1 MNSENGKIGFS
12 IELDNAQLNRD
23 IKKSQQ
29 AFRDLGDQVESE
41 CSRMD
46 DAFSGISRSV
56 ASIGAAWSLQELGK
70 NVATIRGEFQSLQKT
85 MEVMLQ
91 SKSKAE
97 ALMAQMVQTAATTP
111 FGLQEVAGGAK
122 QLLAYGL
129 EAEKVN
135 DTLIRLGNIA
145 SGLKIPLGDLI
156 YLYGTTMAQGRL
168 YTQDLNQFTGRGIP
182 MIQQLAD
189 HFGVAE
195 SKVKGLVEEGKVGF
209 PEVQAVINNLTNEG
223 GKFFNLMAEQST
235 LINGKI
241 SNLEDAFDSMFN
253 EIGQNNEGVI
263 NDTLDLTM
271 LLVENYKVVG
281 DVLMT
286 LVADYGV
293 YKATLMAV
301 TAYTNACYNY
311 EIAQLKTVVAEKGA
325 EIDAD
330 LASAVS
336 KGRMTAQR
344 AAEVQALRLEVAAKI
359 EAATVTER
367 VAQAEL
373 LQAQMKYESFQV
385 TVSLSKMRVAQ
396 AQQELAAA
404 QASGDATAVE
414 TAKTNLN
421 TAIKERNNVSR
432 QSSILKRNL
441 ETATTNANAA
451 AQAKATL
458 VTKADTAAKKIQAT
472 TTSLLTL
479 CTNGL
484 TKAFK
489 ALKVALATNPF
500 GIIMIAITTV
510 IGALMTMND
519 TMSETSEE
527 VERFGESAVKQSRSV
542 ETLLAVINNT
552 STTSK
557 VHKDAV
563 YELCKIYEDYGIKI
577 DNERS
582 KLDQLNQMRE
592 EAIRLIKLEGEERQK
607 ANLIASYEDAI
618 NEASKDMKTQ
628 LQTAL
633 SEAEWDGS
641 GQFEDWDAN
650 EYQERA
656 KELAIIISS
665 IIQSEGEELAKLSG
679 DAYEAKL
686 KEINGKIQ
694 KAYKDLGLDIEKTF
708 TRMAG
713 DQAIDVTVGTDV
725 GEIDILKQYMERVQG
740 IIQHRQKLIDS
751 INNSKSATE
760 EEAEAVDYEKM
771 SFDELFDAAY
781 NAKEQIASVGTL
793 QPKPLV
799 NTSSI
804 DNAITQTDALINNM
818 LFLEGSPMLSGGKS
832 FGFNYQVPFTTPN
845 FSAQSYNNWLGFQ
858 YDPFNVPGNQ
868 FGFNLP
874 SATSAATNTSQQEA
888 LNELDKRI
896 VTAIKTRKG
905 TSDLLKEVNTALE
918 TVEAGS
924 ADEKRLLA
932 IQKRLQNQQKKFKS
946 SSSSSGETP
955 AQRRA
960 NIEKAEQETEKALQQ
975 SSQQRQE
982 MERNLHFQEEQNRI
996 NLERDASKRKREQ
1009 LKLDH
1014 EKELAQLE
1022 QQKQAAI
1029 KAEIQRQKAVFDAQE
1044 NEKKAQNKNYVKRNF
1059 TDADIDQ
1066 TQIATIVAQYQ
1077 TLYDQ
1082 TIALQKQGEADLLR
1096 SEFQSMQDYLKNYGT
1111 YQQQKLAI
1119 AQEYAEKIRNAS
1131 SEGERLS
1138 LERERDSKLSSIE
1151 TAELKN
1157 NMNWSAVFGEF
1168 GGMFGEMMRPV
1179 LEDAKKYIQTDEFK
1193 NSDQASQQA
1202 LIEAI
1207 QQMEQSL
1214 GGADKVSF
1222 EKLGTEIKA
1231 YQTAMLKLR
1240 QAQNEYKSTYDALTT
1255 AQKNYEEAIATGTE
1269 DEQRA
1274 AAEALRIAQENETAA
1289 SQNIQTLQT
1298 TATEA
1303 QNTMTQTATT
1313 LKTSMD
1319 GVVSGLQKLASGSVS
1334 GAYEGMIE
1342 LGKNAEKIGGKL
1354 GEAFGKVADKLES
1367 VPIIGWIVS
1376 IIDIFKD
1383 GLSVVIGGI
1392 LDAVFDAVSGI
1403 IGDILSGDLFKTIG
1417 ESLLQGIGKIFDAIT
1432 FGGFSSW
1439 FGGGES
1445 DKTLEEDIERLT
1457 ATNEALQRTIENLT
1471 DVMEDSAVKDA
1482 ADLYEQ
1488 QKDLLNESEA
1498 NTQEMM
1504 RRSGAAYSN
1513 GFLGIGGSHSSNKK
1527 INDAMSSSEWDRI
1540 SSIVGR
1546 TIKSAGDF
1554 WTLSSEEMRKVA
1566 TEAPDLYGKI
1576 KGYADDGHKDAAQYM
1591 DEYIEYAK
1599 QREELEEAYYEK
1611 LTNVSF
1617 DTLRDEFKNALTD
1630 MEMSATDFA
1639 NNFNNLLVDAIA
1651 EALMTDK
1658 YDPMIKELYEKWA
1671 KFMEDGELTDDE
1683 LAELQ
1688 KDRDNIY
1695 NSMDKDR
1702 QFLET
1707 FSGGD
1712 SSSQDSTKKGF
1723 ATASQDS
1730 VDELNGRFTAVQMDT
1745 SAIRE
1750 LMLQYGVD
1758 MTSLRLSASEI
1769 RQHTDEIRNLSLTA
1783 IDHLETIS
1791 KNTHELFEM
1800 NERLGKIE
1808 KNTRNL

>member
-23 IKKSQQ
+23 IRKSQQ
-29 AFRDLGDQVESE
+29 AFRELGDQVESE

-46 DAFSGISRSV
+46 NAFSGISRSV

-70 NVATIRGEFQSLQKT
+70 NIATIRGEFQSLQKT

-330 LASAVS
+330 LVSAVS

-344 AAEVQALRLEVAAKI
+344 AAEVQALRQEVAAKI
-359 EAATVTER
+359 EAATVTNR
-367 VAQAEL
+367 IAQAEL
-373 LQAQMKYESFQV
+373 LQAQMKYNTHQKNV
-385 TVSLSKMRVAQ
+385 AISKEKLAQ

-404 QASGDATAVE
+404 QASGDATAIE

-421 TAIKERNNVSR
+421 TAIKERNNVAR

-527 VERFGESAVKQSRSV
+527 VERFGESAVKQTRSV

-563 YELCKIYEDYGIKI
+563 NELCKIYEDYGIKI

-592 EAIRLIKLEGEERQK
+592 EAIRLIKEEGEERQK

-618 NEASKDMKTQ
+618 NEASKDMQSQ

-641 GQFEDWDAN
+641 GQFDDWDAN

-656 KELAIIISS
+656 KELAIIIGS

-694 KAYKDLGLDIEKTF
+694 QAYKDLGLDIEKTF

-725 GEIDILKQYMERVQG
+725 GEIDILNQYMERVQG
-740 IIQHRQKLIDS
+740 IYTHRQQLIDS
-751 INNSKSATE
+751 INNSKSAVE

-818 LFLEGSPMLSGGKS
+818 LFLEGSPMLSGGKVYGLNMQ
-832 FGFNYQVPFTTPN
+832 FPELNYNLPKFDILGGFKSQ
-845 FSAQSYNNWLGFQ
+845 
-858 YDPFNVPGNQ
+858 NQ
-868 FGFNLP
+868 FGNWSFPLP
-874 SATSAATNTSQQEA
+874 SATTTTTNTSQQEA

-932 IQKRLQNQQKKFKS
+932 IQKRLQNQQKKFK
-946 SSSSSGETP
+946 SSGETP

-1168 GGMFGEMMRPV
+1168 GGMFEEMMRPV

-1240 QAQNEYKSTYDALTT
+1240 QAQNEYKSTYDALIT

-1269 DEQRA
+1269 EEQKA

-1319 GVVSGLQKLASGSVS
+1319 GVVSGMQKLASGSVS

-1439 FGGGES
+1439 FGSGES

-1457 ATNEALQRTIENLT
+1457 ETNEALQRAIENLT

-1504 RRSGAAYSN
+1504 SRSGASYSN
-1513 GFLGIGGSHSSNKK
+1513 GFLGIGGSRSSNHK
-1527 INDAMSSSEWDRI
+1527 INEAMSSSEWNRI

-1576 KGYADDGHKDAAQYM
+1576 KSYADDGHKNAAQFM

-1712 SSSQDSTKKGF
+1712 SSSQDSTRKGF

>member
-1 MNSENGKIGFS
+1 MNSDNGKIGFS
-12 IELDNAQLNRD
+12 IELDNSQLNRD

-46 DAFSGISRSV
+46 NAFSGISRSV

-122 QLLAYGL
+122 QLIAYGL
-129 EAEKVN
+129 EADKVN
-135 DTLIRLGNIA
+135 DTLIQLGNIA

-182 MIQQLAD
+182 MIKELAE

-209 PEVQAVINNLTNEG
+209 PEVQAVINDLTGEG

-253 EIGQNNEGVI
+253 KIGQSNEGII
-263 NDTLDLTM
+263 NDTIDTAL
-271 LLVENYKVVG
+271 LLVENYELVG

-301 TAYTNACYNY
+301 TAYTNACYNF

-344 AAEVQALRLEVAAKI
+344 AAEVQALRQEIAAKI

-373 LQAQMKYESFQV
+373 AQATMKYESFQV

-404 QASGDATAVE
+404 QASGDATAIE
-414 TAKTNLN
+414 SAKTNLN
-421 TAIKERNNVSR
+421 TAIKERNNVAR

-441 ETATTNANAA
+441 ETASTNANAA
-451 AQAKATL
+451 SQAKATL
-458 VTKADTAAKKIQAT
+458 VTKADTAAKKVQAT

-484 TKAFK
+484 SKAFK
-489 ALKVALATNPF
+489 ALTAAMAKNPF
-500 GIIMIAITTV
+500 GLILVAVTTV
-510 IGALMTMND
+510 LGALMTMND
-519 TMSETSEE
+519 AMEETSEE
-527 VERFGESAVKQSRSV
+527 VERFGESAVKTTRNV
-542 ETLLAVINNT
+542 NLLLTVINNT
-552 STTSK
+552 SADSK

-563 YELCKIYEDYGIKI
+563 NELAGIYGEFGVKI
-577 DNERS
+577 DDEIS
-582 KLDQLNQMRE
+582 KLQQLNEKRE
-592 EAIRLIKLEGEERQK
+592 EVIALIQKEGAERQK
-607 ANLIASYEDAI
+607 ANLAAEITKQYNDEMQKAKSDLIENLEETWAGDLLGLTAKHKELKANAKFIASTI
-618 NEASKDMKTQ
+618 EAVVGDN
-628 LQTAL
+628 L
-633 SEAEWDGS
+633 SLIVG
-641 GQFEDWDAN
+641 
-650 EYQERA
+650 
-656 KELAIIISS
+656 K
-665 IIQSEGEELAKLSG
+665 SG
-679 DAYEAKL
+679 DAYIEGIGQIKDKIVKAL
-686 KEINGKIQ
+686 KEFGIS
-694 KAYKDLGLDIEKTF
+694 EKTVLDEF
-708 TRMAG
+708 ARG
-713 DQAIDVTVGTDV
+713 AISDTGWTSYIK
-725 GEIDILKQYMERVQG
+725 EARE
-740 IIQHRQKLIDS
+740 
-751 INNSKSATE
+751 ATE
-760 EEAEAVDYEKM
+760 TLNAEYERLERFVDTNTESHEKEAEAIDYTTM

-781 NAKEQIASVGTL
+781 KAKEKVAEVGTVEA
-793 QPKPLV
+793 KPAV

-804 DNAITQTDALINNM
+804 DNAISRTETLLGNIE
-818 LFLEGSPMLSGGKS
+818 LLGGMQMPNWNWS
-832 FGFNYQVPFTTPN
+832 N
-845 FSAQSYNNWLGFQ
+845 FSTPTTSTGYLGP
-858 YDPFNVPGNQ
+858 YRPGYTPALPT
-868 FGFNLP
+868 LP
-874 SATSAATNTSQQEA
+874 SVSETTTTTDNSQQQA
-888 LNELDKRI
+888 LNELDRRI
-896 VTAIKTRKG
+896 VEAIKTRKG
-905 TSDLLKEVNTALE
+905 TSDLLKEVNSALE
-918 TVEAGS
+918 TAEAGS
-924 ADEKRLLA
+924 ADERRLLA
-932 IQKRLQNQQKKFKS
+932 IQSRLQNQQKKFKTS
-946 SSSSSGETP
+946 SGTGETP

-960 NIEKAEQETEKALQQ
+960 NIEKAEQETENLLLQ

-996 NLERDASKRKREQ
+996 NLERDASKRKRAQ

-1029 KAEIQRQKAVFDAQE
+1029 KAEIQRQKAIFDAQE
-1044 NEKKAQNKNYVKRNF
+1044 NEKKAANKNYVKRNF
-1059 TDADIDQ
+1059 TESNIDQ
-1066 TQIATIVAQYQ
+1066 SQIATIEAQYATLTEQ
-1077 TLYDQ
+1077 T
-1082 TIALQKQGEADLLR
+1082 KQLHKQSEAEMWR
-1096 SEFQSMQDYLKNYGT
+1096 SEFESMRDYLKDYGT
-1111 YQQQKLAI
+1111 FQQQKLAI
-1119 AQEYAEKIRNAS
+1119 AEEYAEKIRNAS

-1138 LERERDSKLSSIE
+1138 LERERDSKLSSVE
-1151 TAELKN
+1151 SNALKAN
-1157 NMNWSAVFGEF
+1157 IDWTAVFGEF
-1168 GGMFGEMMRPV
+1168 GGMFTEVTRPI
-1179 LEDAKKYIQTDEFK
+1179 LEDAKKYIQTDEFR
-1193 NSDQASQQA
+1193 NADHASQQA

-1207 QQMEQSL
+1207 QQMEQSM
-1214 GGADKVSF
+1214 GGADKVNF
-1222 EKLGTEIKA
+1222 EKLGKDVKA
-1231 YQTAMLKLR
+1231 YQKAMLELR
-1240 QAQNEYKSTYDALTT
+1240 TAQNEYQGTFNHLIDAQNT
-1255 AQKNYEEAIATGTE
+1255 YEEAVRSGTE
-1269 DEQRA
+1269 EEQEA
-1274 AAEALRIAQENETAA
+1274 AAEALRTAKEQEAA
-1289 SQNIQTLQT
+1289 AAQNIQTLQT

-1303 QNTMTQTATT
+1303 QNTMVQTANT
-1313 LKTSMD
+1313 LKQSMD
-1319 GVVSGLQKLASGSVS
+1319 GVVSGLQKMASGSLS
-1334 GAYEGMIE
+1334 GAFEGFKE
-1342 LGKNAEKIGGKL
+1342 LADSASKISGKI
-1354 GEAFGKVADKLES
+1354 GEAFSKVSDKLQS
-1367 VPIIGWIVS
+1367 VPIIGWIIA

-1383 GLSVVIGGI
+1383 GLSVVIEGL
-1392 LDAVFDAVSGI
+1392 LDAIFGAITGI
-1403 IGDILSGDLFKTIG
+1403 IDDILSGDFFITLG
-1417 ESLLQGIGKIFDAIT
+1417 ESLFKGIMGIFKSIFT
-1432 FGGFSSW
+1432 MGGLFDW
-1439 FGGGES
+1439 WGGGES
-1445 DKTLEEDIERLT
+1445 DETLHEDIERLT
-1457 ATNEALQRTIENLT
+1457 ATNEALQRAIENLT

-1482 ADLYEQ
+1482 AELYQQ
-1488 QKDLLNESEA
+1488 QKELLDESEA

-1513 GFLGIGGSHSSNKK
+1513 GFLGIGGEHSSNHD
-1527 INDAMSSSEWDRI
+1527 INEGMSSSDWSRI
-1540 SSIVGR
+1540 SSIVGK
-1546 TIKSAGDF
+1546 TINSAGAF
-1554 WTLSSEEMRKVA
+1554 WTLSSEEMRKLA
-1566 TEAPDLYGKI
+1566 MEAPDLYAKI
-1576 KGYADDGHKDAAQYM
+1576 KGLADDGHENAAQYM
-1591 DEYIEYAK
+1591 DDYIEYAK

-1617 DTLRDEFKNALTD
+1617 DTLRDEFKSALTD
-1630 MEMSATDFA
+1630 MEMSAEDFA

-1658 YDPMIKELYEKWA
+1658 YDPMIKDLYEKWA
-1671 KFMEDGELTDDE
+1671 QFMEDGELTDEE
-1683 LAELQ
+1683 LEELQ
-1688 KDRDNIY
+1688 RDRDNIY

-1702 QFLET
+1702 QFIET
-1707 FSGGD
+1707 FSGGE

-1791 KNTHELFEM
+1791 KNTHELFEI

>member
-1 MNSENGKIGFS
+1 MNSDNGKIGFS
-12 IELDNAQLNRD
+12 IELDNSQLNRD

-46 DAFSGISRSV
+46 NAFSGISRSV

-122 QLLAYGL
+122 QLIAYGL
-129 EAEKVN
+129 EADKVN
-135 DTLIRLGNIA
+135 DTLIQLGNIA

-182 MIQQLAD
+182 MIKELAE

-209 PEVQAVINNLTNEG
+209 PEVQAVINDLTGEG

-253 EIGQNNEGVI
+253 KIGQSNEGII
-263 NDTLDLTM
+263 NDTIDTAL
-271 LLVENYKVVG
+271 LLVENYEVVG

-301 TAYTNACYNY
+301 TAYTNACYSY

-344 AAEVQALRLEVAAKI
+344 AAEVQALRQEIASKI

-367 VAQAEL
+367 IAQAEL
-373 LQAQMKYESFQV
+373 AQATMKYESWQV

-396 AQQELAAA
+396 AQQELAMA
-404 QASGDATAVE
+404 QASGDATAIE
-414 TAKTNLN
+414 NAQSNLN
-421 TAIKERNNVSR
+421 TAIKERNNVTR
-432 QSSILKRNL
+432 QSSILKRNM
-441 ETATTNANAA
+441 ETAATNANAA
-451 AQAKATL
+451 SQAKATL

-484 TKAFK
+484 SKAFK
-489 ALKVALATNPF
+489 ALTAAMAKNPF
-500 GIIMIAITTV
+500 GLILVAVTTV
-510 IGALMTMND
+510 LGALMTMND
-519 TMSETSEE
+519 AMEETSEE
-527 VERFGESAVKQSRSV
+527 VERFGESAVKQSRNV

-563 YELCKIYEDYGIKI
+563 NELIGIYKDYGIKI
-577 DNERS
+577 DDERS

-592 EAIRLIKLEGEERQK
+592 EAIRLIRLEGEERQK

-618 NEASKDMKTQ
+618 NEATKDMQST

-633 SEAEWDGS
+633 AEAEWDGS
-641 GQFEDWDAN
+641 GTFDDWDAD

-656 KELAIIISS
+656 KELAIIIGS

-679 DAYEAKL
+679 SAYEAKL
-686 KEINGKIQ
+686 QEINEKIQ
-694 KAYKDLGLDIEKTF
+694 QAYKDLGLNIEKTF
-708 TRMAG
+708 IQSAG
-713 DQAIDVTVGTDV
+713 LYGGTYTITVGTDV
-725 GEIDILKQYMERVQG
+725 GELDILNQYMERVQG
-740 IIQHRQKLIDS
+740 IYQHRQQLIES
-751 INNSKSATE
+751 INNSKSAVE
-760 EEAEAVDYEKM
+760 EETEAVDYEKL

-781 NAKEQIASVGTL
+781 KAKDKVAEVGTVEA
-793 QPKPLV
+793 KPAV

-804 DNAITQTDALINNM
+804 DNAISRTETLLGNIE
-818 LFLEGSPMLSGGKS
+818 LLGGMQMPNWNWS
-832 FGFNYQVPFTTPN
+832 NFSTPTTPTE
-845 FSAQSYNNWLGFQ
+845 YLGP
-858 YDPFNVPGNQ
+858 YRPGYTPAPV
-868 FGFNLP
+868 LP
-874 SATSAATNTSQQEA
+874 SASEITTPKSDEQQQA
-888 LNELDKRI
+888 LIEIDRRI
-896 VTAIKTRKG
+896 VKAIKTRKG
-905 TSDLLKEVNTALE
+905 TSDLLKEVNSLLE
-918 TVEAGS
+918 KAEAGS
-924 ADEKRLLA
+924 YNEKQLLA
-932 IQKRLQNQQKKFKS
+932 IQKRLQNQQKKFKTNS
-946 SSSSSGETP
+946 GTGETP

-960 NIEKAEQETEKALQQ
+960 NIEKAEQETENLLLQ

-996 NLERDASKRKREQ
+996 NLERDASKRKRAQ

-1029 KAEIQRQKAVFDAQE
+1029 KAEIQRQKAIFDAQE
-1044 NEKKAQNKNYVKRNF
+1044 NEKKAANKNYVKRNF
-1059 TDADIDQ
+1059 TESNIDQ
-1066 TQIATIVAQYQ
+1066 SQIATIEAQYATLTEQ
-1077 TLYDQ
+1077 T
-1082 TIALQKQGEADLLR
+1082 KQLHKQSEAEMWR
-1096 SEFQSMQDYLKNYGT
+1096 SEFESMRDYLKDYGT
-1111 YQQQKLAI
+1111 FQQQKLAI
-1119 AQEYAEKIRNAS
+1119 AEEYAEKIRNAS
-1131 SEGERLS
+1131 SEGERLL
-1138 LERERDSKLSSIE
+1138 LERERDSKLSSVE
-1151 TAELKN
+1151 ANALKAN
-1157 NMNWSAVFGEF
+1157 IDWTAVFGEF
-1168 GGMFGEMMRPV
+1168 GGMFTEVTRPI
-1179 LEDAKKYIQTDEFK
+1179 LEDAKKYIQTDEFR
-1193 NSDQASQQA
+1193 NADHASQQA

-1207 QQMEQSL
+1207 QQMEQSM
-1214 GGADKVSF
+1214 GGADKVNF
-1222 EKLGTEIKA
+1222 EKLGKDVKA
-1231 YQTAMLKLR
+1231 YQKAMLELR
-1240 QAQNEYKSTYDALTT
+1240 TAQNEYQGTFNHLIDAQNT
-1255 AQKNYEEAIATGTE
+1255 YEEAVRSGTE
-1269 DEQRA
+1269 EEQEA
-1274 AAEALRIAQENETAA
+1274 AAEALRTAKEQEAA
-1289 SQNIQTLQT
+1289 AAQNIQTLQT

-1303 QNTMTQTATT
+1303 QNTMVQTANT
-1313 LKTSMD
+1313 LKQSMD
-1319 GVVSGLQKLASGSVS
+1319 GVVSGLQKMASGSLS
-1334 GAYEGMIE
+1334 GAFEGFKEIADSASKIS
-1342 LGKNAEKIGGKL
+1342 GKI
-1354 GEAFGKVADKLES
+1354 GEAFSKVSDKLQS
-1367 VPIIGWIVS
+1367 VPIIGWIIA

-1383 GLSVVIGGI
+1383 GLSVVIEGL
-1392 LDAVFDAVSGI
+1392 LDAIFGAITGI
-1403 IGDILSGDLFKTIG
+1403 IDDILSGDFFITLG
-1417 ESLLQGIGKIFDAIT
+1417 ESLFKGIMGIFKSIFT
-1432 FGGFSSW
+1432 MGGLFDW
-1439 FGGGES
+1439 WGGGES
-1445 DKTLEEDIERLT
+1445 DETLHEDIERLT
-1457 ATNEALQRTIENLT
+1457 ATNEALQRAIENLT

-1482 ADLYEQ
+1482 AELYQQ
-1488 QKDLLNESEA
+1488 QKELLDESEA

-1513 GFLGIGGSHSSNKK
+1513 GFLGIGGEHSSNHD
-1527 INDAMSSSEWDRI
+1527 INEGMSSSDWSRI
-1540 SSIVGR
+1540 SSIVGK
-1546 TIKSAGDF
+1546 TINSAGAF
-1554 WTLSSEEMRKVA
+1554 WTLSSEEMRKLA
-1566 TEAPDLYGKI
+1566 MEAPDLYAKI
-1576 KGYADDGHKDAAQYM
+1576 KGLADDGHENAAQYM
-1591 DEYIEYAK
+1591 DDYIEYAK

-1617 DTLRDEFKNALTD
+1617 DTLRDEFKSALTD
-1630 MEMSATDFA
+1630 MEMSAEDFA

-1658 YDPMIKELYEKWA
+1658 YDPMIKDLYEKWA
-1671 KFMEDGELTDDE
+1671 QFMEDGELTDEE
-1683 LAELQ
+1683 LEELQ
-1688 KDRDNIY
+1688 RDRDNIY

-1702 QFLET
+1702 QFIET
-1707 FSGGD
+1707 FSGGE
-1712 SSSQDSTKKGF
+1712 SGSQDSTKKGF

-1791 KNTHELFEM
+1791 KNTHELFEI